1 MILFPINTEIT
12 EYVQNRKLVDTQI
25 SLKQSSHPFLKHDS
39 FLDCHDVFGETN
51 QLYSIKLEDIRK
63 DAVNG
68 DNTCIRGEINTE
80 TIKKIIK
87 TLNDF
92 GKTLR
97 KRDKDLIIKNL
108 SLLIF

>member
-1 MILFPINTEIT
+1 M
-12 EYVQNRKLVDTQI
+12 
-25 SLKQSSHPFLKHDS
+25 
-39 FLDCHDVFGETN
+39 
-51 QLYSIKLEDIRK
+51 YSIKLVDIRD

-108 SLLIF
+108 SLLLS